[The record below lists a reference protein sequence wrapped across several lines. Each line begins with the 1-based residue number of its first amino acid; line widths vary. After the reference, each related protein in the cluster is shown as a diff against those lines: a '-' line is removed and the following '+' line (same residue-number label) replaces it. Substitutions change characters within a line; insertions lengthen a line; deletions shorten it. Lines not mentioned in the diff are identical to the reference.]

1 MFFYLVLSGIT
12 TGALYGLI
20 ALGITILFKAA
31 GTINFAHGELFMLGG
46 FLAYTFIT
54 MMGMPYLLAML
65 LAVIGAFVFGVITDR
80 IAFRPLIGSRALGVV
95 LATVGFAFIL
105 RGSARIIWGGKGDYL
120 AVPPL
125 FSPDPIIIG
134 PLIILPQQ
142 LVVIGGTTLVLIA
155 FAAFFRLTRL
165 GKMMQATA
173 DNAKAARLVGIR
185 IEHVYTLSFG
195 IGAAVAAM
203 SAVLMA
209 PLTLLYT
216 DMGFALFVKGF
227 AAAALGGLK
236 SLPGAV
242 IGGLLVGLIESL
254 AAGYIA
260 SSFLD
265 ISAFVVIMVVL
276 IFCPA
281 GLFGGPE
288 ARRV

>member
-1 MFFYLVLSGIT
+1 MLPYLILSGIT
-12 TGALYGLI
+12 TGALYALI

-31 GTINFAHGELFMLGG
+31 GTVNFAHGELFMMGG
-46 FLAYTFIT
+46 FLAYTFVTLVGI
-54 MMGMPYLLAML
+54 PYLLAL
-65 LAVIGAFVFGVITDR
+65 VLAIAGAFVFGVITDR
-80 IAFRPLIGSRALGVV
+80 IAFRPLIGSRTLGVV

-105 RGSARIIWGGKGDYL
+105 RGTARILWGGKGDYL
-120 AVPPL
+120 ALPPL
-125 FSPDPIIIG
+125 FAPDPIIWG
-134 PLIILPQQ
+134 PLIVLPQQ
-142 LVVIGGTTLVLIA
+142 LVVLGGTAVVLA
-155 FAAFFRLTRL
+155 LFAAFFRLTRL

-185 IEHVYTLSFG
+185 IEHIYTLAFG
-195 IGAAVAAM
+195 IGAAIAAV

-276 IFCPA
+276 IFRPS
-281 GLFGGPE
+281 GLFGGPV